1 MIMTI
6 FQLPSRFRLVNG
18 LSTLDAGMRILPY
31 AAGAL
36 LSLPTGGIIGKAKIP
51 GVYAILV
58 GSALQIIG
66 YALLSQLDG
75 SANIPRA
82 IYVYQALIGWGASM
96 NLQILNLLVPFTVES
111 RDKGELAHGFECT
124 LSVWSRTRR

>member
-6 FQLPSRFRLVNG
+6 FQLPSRFRLVNS
-18 LSTLDAGMRILPY
+18 LSSFDAGARILPY
-31 AAGAL
+31 GAGAL

-51 GVYAILV
+51 GLYAILF

-75 SANIPRA
+75 SVNIKRA
-82 IYVYQALIGWGASM
+82 VYVYQALIGLGASM

-111 RDKGELAHGFECT
+111 RDKGELAHIVEHS
-124 LSVWSRTRR
+124 LLAPPWKRR